1 MTTAAEARLGDFAE
15 QLGSSAPAP
24 GGGAVAAL
32 VGALAAALAE
42 MVGQLTVGRPRF
54 KPVEDRMQHLIDQ
67 LRQARSELL
76 ALIDA
81 DAAAFLRVSD
91 AYKLPRATDEEKTQR
106 DAAVQAALREAM
118 RPPLRMME
126 IASDTLLIADEVA
139 LIGNPSVASDAGCA
153 ALLGDAAVHAA
164 ALNVL
169 ANVVLLPE
177 SQETQLAR
185 ATVAAMEQRATVLR
199 EKTLATAR
207 ERMGLAPTTSSQ
219 SVESGA

>member
-1 MTTAAEARLGDFAE
+1 MSTAPETRLGDFAE
-15 QLGSSAPAP
+15 QLGSSAPVP
-24 GGGAVAAL
+24 GGGAASAL

-54 KPVEDRMQHLIDQ
+54 RAIEDRMQHLVEQ

-81 DAAAFLRVSD
+81 DSDAFLHVSE
-91 AYKLPRATDEEKTQR
+91 AYKLPRATDEEKAQR
-106 DAAVQAALREAM
+106 DAAIQAALHKAM
-118 RPPLRMME
+118 RPPLRVME
-126 IASDTLLIADEVA
+126 IASDVLVVTDEVA

-153 ALLGDAAVHAA
+153 ALIGEAAVHAG

-169 ANVVLLPE
+169 ANIVLLPD

-185 ATVAAMEQRATVLR
+185 ATVAALEERATILR
-199 EKTLATAR
+199 EKTLAMAR
-207 ERMGLAPTTSSQ
+207 ERMGLTAATSS
-219 SVESGA
+219 SEAAL